1 VSGYTSTLLDGIA
14 GLLDEADVGVFRP
27 DEVIAD
33 PSTGIFRGVM
43 PDSPEKAI
51 GITAYP
57 VADDDTTNTI
67 TGVQIRIRA
76 GRDPDAIEDL
86 ADLVFA
92 ELHNRRKYR
101 IGGLYVAVSW
111 RQSQA
116 WIGQDAQ
123 KRMELTA
130 NYYFRTVRSGAH
142 LID

>member
-14 GLLDEADVGVFRP
+14 GLLDGAGIGLFRP

-33 PSTGIFRGVM
+33 PATGIFRGVM
-43 PDSPEKAI
+43 PDSPERAI

-67 TGVQIRIRA
+67 TGVQIRMRA
-76 GRDPDAIEDL
+76 GRDPDAIDDL
-86 ADLVFA
+86 ADLVFD
-92 ELHNRRKYR
+92 ELHNRRQYR
-101 IGGLYVAVSW
+101 IGGIYVALSW

-123 KRMELTA
+123 KRMELTS
-130 NYYFRTVRSGAH
+130 NFYFRTVRSGAH

>member
-27 DEVIAD
+27 DDVIQD
-33 PSTGIFRGVM
+33 PDTGIFRGVM
-43 PDSPEKAI
+43 PDSPEKAL

-67 TGVQIRIRA
+67 TGVQIRMRA
-76 GRDPDAIEDL
+76 GRDPNAIEDL
-86 ADLVFA
+86 ADAVFD
-92 ELHNRRKYR
+92 ELHNRRQYR
-101 IGGLYVAVSW
+101 IGGLYVAISW

-123 KRMELTA
+123 KRMELTS
-130 NYYFRTVRSGAH
+130 NFYFRAVRSGAH
-142 LID
+142 LND